1 MRQKRAKDKRINA
14 RKKAHGRQTRQRARK
29 PAQKRQNTKAGNKA
43 AGRRTCGKPHA
54 QPPGGGTSLHP
65 GAASQTG
72 QTAAAKAPHTQA
84 HGRQTANRPRQRRP
98 DAKAADCPRAGK
110 QSRGTRAHLR
120 EASHTAAG
128 AAAGKTRRGTG
139 RKSPHNSGKPRK
151 NGQPGTWRGAPGAEK
166 KLRTGKIRIRSFAC
180 PEGPCEP
187 EPPKNRF
194 TVFGRHGLF
203 CCALLLKRAFCC
215 ALRAAHRTKGGAAP
229 LNPAAF

>member
-84 HGRQTANRPRQRRP
+84 HGRQTAGSAGQTKP
-98 DAKAADCPRAGK
+98 DTKAAGCPQARNK
-110 QSRGTRAHLR
+110 
-120 EASHTAAG
+120 
-128 AAAGKTRRGTG
+128 AAAHRQ
-139 RKSPHNSGKPRK
+139 K
-151 NGQPGTWRGAPGAEK
+151 NAGAPGAKVLTTAAGFAKTAAPAGGAAHWTQK
-166 KLRTGKIRIRSFAC
+166 KPLRTAKFAFALLPARRGHVNQDRQKTLRC
-180 PEGPCEP
+180 
-187 EPPKNRF
+187 
-194 TVFGRHGLF
+194 FGWHGL
-203 CCALLLKRAFCC
+203 LLLRIAHS
-215 ALRAAHRTKGGAAP
+215 AAQRRTKGGAAP
-229 LNPAAF
+229 FYPLQAF

>member
-84 HGRQTANRPRQRRP
+84 HGGRTAGSGSAGQTKP
-98 DAKAADCPRAGK
+98 DTKAAGCPQARNK
-110 QSRGTRAHLR
+110 
-120 EASHTAAG
+120 
-128 AAAGKTRRGTG
+128 AAAHRQKKRRGTG
-139 RKSPHNSGKPRK
+139 RKSPHNSGRFRK
-151 NGQPGTWRGAPGAEK
+151 NGRPGRRRGALDAEK
-166 KLRTGKIRIRSFAC
+166 TPPNGKIRVRSFAC

-187 EPPKNRF
+187 GPPKNAS
-194 TVFGRHGLF
+194 LF
-203 CCALLLKRAFCC
+203 WLARSSSASHCAQR
-215 ALRAAHRTKGGAAP
+215 RAAQNKRGRRP
-229 LNPAAF
+229 LLSPASFLKKA